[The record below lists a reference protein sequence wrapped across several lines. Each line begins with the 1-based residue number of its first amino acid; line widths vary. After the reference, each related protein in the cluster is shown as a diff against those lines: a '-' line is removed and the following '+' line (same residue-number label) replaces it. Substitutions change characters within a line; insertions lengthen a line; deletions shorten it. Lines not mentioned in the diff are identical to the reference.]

1 MQTLHNPKQ
10 ITMLLSKTIKV
21 MASVMLVAGI
31 FTACKKDAFSEK
43 DAIAAQTSLLQMK
56 YDNEVKLEQ
65 LKQSGATALAQL
77 QYNFTLQINA
87 AQLKLTDSLNRLYQ
101 RYVDSLTRINAKY
114 NDSVSRS
121 DSRRRDI
128 IVTVRDQVTAQP
140 VSGATVTIPTLVGTA
155 LQVSTDA
162 NGIATFPA
170 AGNINVSN
178 PASAIVTKSGYGSGS
193 VLYGITGSGTV
204 AGIAVINIW
213 NQSNN
218 RNTIKGTVTIQTN
231 FVNPSPEFAAGKL
244 VNVFAT
250 VSVNGQNQRFDWS
263 ALTDVSG
270 NYSISVPDLPGSSFF
285 NFSQYSFDTT
295 ARLAIN
301 GLLPGTDTIPSI
313 QNIPATY
320 YLGVPFIGFTS
331 MIQNPSGFSG
341 VPSFVARY
349 HAVTPVDSNGR
360 AYYFKNLFFNFYNN
374 NNVLTGFVAP
384 NGFQPV
390 QAYNYDASGNQTSS
404 FVYSAKFAGT
414 SNTTID
420 SLPARFVD
428 VLGNA
433 DGMFTRTPSVNFF
446 VNPNGKGVTAIN
458 WNTTNN
464 PFASTGTFVLI
475 TKRAANQ
482 NANNSYDPAAWALI
496 NPSLINNLNNSV
508 ANKGIVTFG
517 SINASNYNP
526 NSNAVITTAS
536 VSGGQT
542 TVVNLTFGAGQ
553 LKQAVR

>member
-1 MQTLHNPKQ
+1 
-10 ITMLLSKTIKV
+10 

-101 RYVDSLTRINAKY
+101 RYIDSLTRVNAKY

-121 DSRRRDI
+121 DARRRDI
-128 IVTVRDQVTAQP
+128 VITVRDQVTAQP

-155 LQVSTDA
+155 LQVTTDA
-162 NGIATFPA
+162 NGIAVFPA
-170 AGNINVSN
+170 AGNVNVSN
-178 PASAIVTKSGYGSGS
+178 PASAIVTKTGYGSGS
-193 VLYGITGSGTV
+193 LLYGITGSGTV
-204 AGIAVINIW
+204 AGAAVINIW

-250 VSVNGQNQRFDWS
+250 VAVNGQNQRFDWS

-270 NYSISVPDLPGSSFF
+270 NYSISVPDLPGGASF

-301 GLLPGTDTIPSI
+301 SLLPGTDTIPSI

-320 YLGVPFIGFTS
+320 YLGTPFTGSTS
-331 MIQNPSGFSG
+331 IIQNPSGFGG
-341 VPSFVARY
+341 VPGSVQRY

-360 AYYFKNLFFNFYNN
+360 TYYFKNLLLNYYNN
-374 NNVLTGFVAP
+374 NNVLTGFVSP
-384 NGFQPV
+384 NNFLPV
-390 QAYNYDASGNQTSS
+390 QAYNYDASGNLTSS

-414 SNTTID
+414 SNTTLD

-433 DGMFTRTPSVNFF
+433 DGMFNRMPSVNFF
-446 VNPNGKGVTAIN
+446 VNPNGKGVTSVASS
-458 WNTTNN
+458 TTNS
-464 PFASTGTFVLI
+464 PFAATGTYVLI
-475 TKRAANQ
+475 TKRTANQ
-482 NANNSYDPAAWALI
+482 TANNSYDPAAWALI
-496 NPSLINNLNNSV
+496 NPNLINNLNNSV
-508 ANKGIVTFG
+508 VNKGIVTSG
-517 SINASNYNP
+517 NISSSNYNP
-526 NSNAVITTAS
+526 SSNAVITTTT